1 MKKTLSLLALCTF
14 AAALNAADIVIK
26 PKSDARATVNVAHD
40 NSDTLVLDSSSFSKY
55 TVGNG
60 VTSTF
65 AAVRAISGENA
76 GNADFAIGTLV
87 IDANTAATNYQG
99 ASAANWAMNYFT
111 LNFRNTNASAATASV
126 NLDFSNLTVAS
137 TATAAVQKQYVNFK
151 DSTTYNL
158 NADKVYLG
166 WNGAQYA
173 SNLSYITI
181 DSGTKVNWSGS
192 EFLIRQNGIM
202 TVNGEFVRTGDG
214 KVHLNAAGAVLNIND
229 GAKFGSTIAGKFIME
244 SGTTMNIG
252 TNCTITFVGGDQ
264 LTLNGTINSKSA
276 LSFKLL
282 TTAGTLNQTAGGVTF
297 TRSSTFNSGANW
309 TVYDKVVLEGSDAT
323 EARMAKLIVNDG
335 AAITI
340 TQANGRVIFRGNND
354 LILNTANAIKK
365 TNDAGV
371 TLVTYSGKTNN
382 NVHIYADQLFD
393 RVYVNNSDLSMYLY
407 NGAVVRFTPAQ
418 FDSFS
423 ANNAYLKIFN
433 FEEDSIYFDYTESIA
448 AAVNNYVKLYSGETE
463 ETFLGMGI
471 LGTDGWVTLV
481 VPEPA
486 TYAAFF
492 GLLALGFAAYRRRK

>member
-1 MKKTLSLLALCTF
+1 
-14 AAALNAADIVIK
+14 
-26 PKSDARATVNVAHD
+26 
-40 NSDTLVLDSSSFSKY
+40 
-55 TVGNG
+55 
-60 VTSTF
+60 
-65 AAVRAISGENA
+65 
-76 GNADFAIGTLV
+76 
-87 IDANTAATNYQG
+87 
-99 ASAANWAMNYFT
+99 T
-111 LNFRNTNASAATASV
+111 LNFRNTNASAASASV

-137 TATAAVQKQYVNFK
+137 TATAVVQKQYVNFK

-158 NADKVYLG
+158 NADKMYLG
-166 WNGAQYA
+166 WNGDKYA

-181 DSGTKVNWSGS
+181 DSGAKVKWSGS
-192 EFLIRQNGIM
+192 EFLIRQNGTM
-202 TVNGEFVRTGDG
+202 TVNGEFVRTGGG

-229 GAKFGSTIAGKFIME
+229 GAKFRATAPGKFIME
-244 SGTTMNIG
+244 AGTTMNIG
-252 TNCTITFVGGDQ
+252 TNCTVEFVGGDQ
-264 LTLNGTINSKSA
+264 ITLLGTVNTKSA

-282 TTAGTLNQTAGGVTF
+282 TTAGTLNQTAGGTTF

-309 TVYDKVVLEGSDAT
+309 TIYDKIILEGGGSS
-323 EARMAKLIVNDG
+323 EALLSKLIVNDG
-335 AAITI
+335 AAITV
-340 TQANGRVIFRGNND
+340 TQDNARVIFQGNAD

-371 TLVTYSGKTNN
+371 TLVTYSGRVNN
-382 NVHIYADQLFD
+382 KVHVYADQLFD

-407 NGAVVRFTPAQ
+407 NDAVVRFTPAQ

-448 AAVNNYVKLYSGETE
+448 AVVNNYVKLYSGETE

-486 TYAAFF
+486 TYAALF